1 MFLIVGGDS
10 EIGAATYRT
19 LKAQGRL
26 VAATTR
32 RRERVAADRPFLDL
46 ALPLES
52 WEPPRQTKAACVCAA
67 VARIAACAADPAGT
81 AFVNVSQTLTLID
94 KLLARGIYVLFLSTN
109 QVFDGRVPHVPA
121 DAPHSPVSEY
131 GHQKA
136 RTEAALQ
143 RLIAAGVPVAILRLA
158 KVVSDSMALID
169 GWIVE
174 LAAGRPIRAF
184 NDMTL
189 APTPTVLVCSAI
201 VALMQ
206 DRAPDVFQLTGPR
219 DVAYVEVGRFL
230 AQRLRVSETLVI
242 ETSAAEAGIPEGS
255 TPYNTTLDSSRLRER
270 CGLDIPD
277 IWQIIA
283 PMVESHIR
291 RTGDRSPSSGAS

>member
-19 LKAQGRL
+19 LKAQGQP

-81 AFVNVSQTLTLID
+81 AFVNVNQTLTLID
-94 KLLARGIYVLFLSTN
+94 RLLARGIYVLFLSTN

-131 GHQKA
+131 GRQKA
-136 RTEAALQ
+136 RTETAL
-143 RLIAAGVPVAILRLA
+143 RVHMARGAPAAILRLA
-158 KVVSDSMALID
+158 KVVSSHLPLIED
-169 GWIVE
+169 WTAD
-174 LAAGRPIRAF
+174 LAAGKLISAF

-189 APTPTVLVCSAI
+189 APTPTALVCSAVI
-201 VALMQ
+201 ALMQ
-206 DRAPDVFQLTGPR
+206 DRVPGVFQLTGPR
-219 DVAYVEVGRFL
+219 DVRYAEVGRFL
-230 AQRLRVSETLVI
+230 ARRLGVSETLVI
-242 ETSAAEAGIPEGS
+242 ETSAAEAGISEGS

-270 CGLDIPD
+270 YGLDVPD
-277 IWQIIA
+277 IWQMIA
-283 PMVESHIR
+283 PMVESHMR
-291 RTGDRSPSSGAS
+291 RTGDHSPSSGAS